1 MKRLITARDVEQ
13 AAERH
18 ENLCVDD
25 NTIVTAQAR
34 DYAKEL
40 GVLLEEGI
48 CAQECHAHAEAEP
61 AKAHECHH
69 EEAPA
74 ERHEEARKEGG
85 QEGRPRARGKAH
97 AHGKAGRGSQARP
110 GEHGQGGG
118 PQAQGGDAQAR
129 A

>member
-25 NTIVTAQAR
+25 NTIVTAQAY

-74 ERHEEARKEGG
+74 ERHEEARKDCGHSEPALSAD
-85 QEGRPRARGKAH
+85 EMERVIRAALSKGIWTVQQLSELLSGCGK
-97 AHGKAGRGSQARP
+97 G
-110 GEHGQGGG
+110 
-118 PQAQGGDAQAR
+118 
-129 A
+129 